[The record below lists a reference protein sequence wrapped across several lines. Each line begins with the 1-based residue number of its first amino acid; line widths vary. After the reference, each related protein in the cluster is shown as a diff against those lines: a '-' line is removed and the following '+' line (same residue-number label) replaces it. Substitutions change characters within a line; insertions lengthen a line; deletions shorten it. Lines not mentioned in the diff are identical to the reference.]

1 MHKVF
6 HQFNSV
12 QPGIFMNV
20 VVSAPGSNDKWSVR
34 ALWDTGA
41 SVSVISK
48 EVSRNLK
55 LEVKGC
61 AQLRYANGVENSNV
75 YKIDLELS
83 RDIVFNDLFVRE
95 CDGGGNFEMVIGM
108 DVISRGDFKILN
120 RSGKTFFEF
129 EID

>member
-1 MHKVF
+1 
-6 HQFNSV
+6 
-12 QPGIFMNV
+12 MNV
-20 VVSAPGSNDKWSVR
+20 VVSAPGSKDKWSVR

-48 EVSRNLK
+48 EVSRNLG
-55 LEVKGC
+55 LEAKGC
-61 AQLRYANGVENSNV
+61 AQLRYANGVEKSNV

-83 RDIVFNDLFVRE
+83 RDIFFNDLFVRE

-108 DVISRGDFKILN
+108 DIISRGDFKILN